1 MHCVSQNTDV
11 LKVGFQSP
19 LIWRVVVIVEEKL
32 EKLEKIWEW
41 LLLLRS
47 DDSEK
52 GKNSVEKSHLAY
64 VAL

>member
-19 LIWRVVVIVEEKL
+19 LIWRVVVIVEDKL

-47 DDSEK
+47 DDSEL
-52 GKNSVEKSHLAY
+52 GKNSVKKSGLAY

>member
-19 LIWRVVVIVEEKL
+19 LIWRVVIVEDKL

-41 LLLLRS
+41 QWLLRS

-52 GKNSVEKSHLAY
+52 GKNCVEKSHLAY

>member
-11 LKVGFQSP
+11 LKVVFQSP

-41 LLLLRS
+41 LLRS
-47 DDSEK
+47 DDSKK
-52 GKNSVEKSHLAY
+52 GKIH
-64 VAL
+64 